1 MREALDERWLM
12 RNPLPS
18 LAGVLDKNARG
29 RVLVVG
35 GAEFV
40 PGALRL
46 TGEAALRAGAGKLQ
60 LATVQSAATALGV
73 LMPEAAMIALPADT
87 DGEIDAE
94 AAATLLARLP
104 RCDTLIVGPGMTAGT
119 QTDRFVAKLLAV
131 PDEARTIVLDAAA
144 ATSAGHLTKLV
155 GAHDG
160 RVVLTPH
167 YGEMAQLAGI
177 SIDAVAADPERIAAD
192 MARCFNCVI
201 VLKGPSTQI
210 ASPSGTLLSFDS
222 GCVGLATSG
231 SGDVLAGVIG
241 GLCARGASPLAAS
254 GWACW
259 VHGQA
264 GRILSEEIGT
274 VGFLARELLPLVPRL
289 LETPGGS

>member
-1 MREALDERWLM
+1 MSEALDERWLM
-12 RNPLPS
+12 RNTLPS
-18 LAGVLDKNARG
+18 FEGMEDKNARG

-60 LATVQSAATALGV
+60 LATVRSAATALGV
-73 LMPEAAMIALPADT
+73 LMPEAAMIALPADAE
-87 DGEIDAE
+87 GEIDVE
-94 AAATLLARLP
+94 AAAMLLARLP
-104 RCDTLIVGPGMTAGT
+104 RCDSLVLGPGMTAGRHT
-119 QTDRFVAKLLAV
+119 ERLVAELLAA

-144 ATSAGHLTKLV
+144 ATSAGDLMKLV
-155 GAHDG
+155 GAHEG
-160 RVVLTPH
+160 RVVITPH

-177 SIDAVAADPERIAAD
+177 SIEAVAADPQRIAAD
-192 MARCFNCVI
+192 MARSFHCVI
-201 VLKGPSTQI
+201 VLKGHSTHI
-210 ASPSGTLLSFDS
+210 ASPSGALLGFKS

-231 SGDVLAGVIG
+231 SGDVLAGIIG
-241 GLCARGASPLAAS
+241 GLCARGASPTVAS

-264 GRILSEEIGT
+264 GRILTQKIGA

-289 LETPGGS
+289 LENSGKN